1 MTIPRILT
9 TLISTNIPVLK
20 RTTYKSIQLS
30 GWIPHPMERLVRKK
44 SLTTPSGNIPPINCP
59 NIELVIIPIKRSNL
73 GSFSKVQGINEID
86 IKVEIDKDS
95 CMGVGSCV
103 SIAPQVF
110 KIDESSLKSSFMAYA
125 PLKLLDEHGASNQ
138 TILEAAQSCP
148 YKAIIVN
155 NKDNDEKIFP

>member
-1 MTIPRILT
+1 MQLRDLILDLSLFSIGLTLTILGSSIYSGRWIIM
-9 TLISTNIPVLK
+9 LIGI
-20 RTTYKSIQLS
+20 I
-30 GWIPHPMERLVRKK
+30 M
-44 SLTTPSGNIPPINCP
+44 
-59 NIELVIIPIKRSNL
+59 VIIPIKRSNL
-73 GSFSKVQGINEID
+73 GSFSKVHGINEIY
-86 IKVEIDKDS
+86 IKVEIDKIS

-110 KIDESSLKSSFMAYA
+110 KVDEASLKSSFMAYA

-155 NKDNDEKIFP
+155 NKDNDERIFP

>member
-1 MTIPRILT
+1 MQLRNLILDLSLFSIGLTLTILGSSLYSGRWIIM
-9 TLISTNIPVLK
+9 LIGI
-20 RTTYKSIQLS
+20 I
-30 GWIPHPMERLVRKK
+30 M
-44 SLTTPSGNIPPINCP
+44 
-59 NIELVIIPIKRSNL
+59 VIIPIKRSNL

-103 SIAPQVF
+103 S
-110 KIDESSLKSSFMAYA
+110 IDESSLKSSFMAYA